1 MKQSIAELCR
11 NPLNIRYN
19 ERNQWQGQTGEYKG
33 FAVFSTTTK
42 GFRAAILILL
52 KYIFYGFNTPKKIIS
67 RWAPPSEN
75 DTESYVRTVC
85 KRTKLSEDIVIGNA
99 QAFQDLV
106 LAMAFVESG
115 KPYLPDKFILAW
127 SALRKEDLGYLYDTF
142 LRLNG
147 GY

>member
-1 MKQSIAELCR
+1 MKQSIAEICR

-19 ERNQWQGQTGEYKG
+19 PMNQWQGQTGGYNG

-52 KYIFYGFNTPKKIIS
+52 RYIFLGYNTPRKIIA

-75 DTESYVRTVC
+75 DTEAYVRTVC
-85 KRTKLSEDIVIGNA
+85 KRTKLAEDTVIGNA
-99 QAFQDLV
+99 QVLQDLV

-115 KPYLPDKFILAW
+115 KPYLPDKYILAW

-142 LRLNG
+142 MRLNG
-147 GY
+147 GH